1 MEETVF
7 YNNNQIKVNYKYSI
21 INKKSNFVICG
32 YYWGKDNIN
41 KNNKDGLTYGQL
53 ADRLIDYCIKNKC
66 NYFIAEIP
74 DFAKPGGYQI
84 AINFKPTF
92 ILETLPI
99 IYPRKAAVIDT
110 DMTVTKYPSL
120 FDMDYDFM
128 GFNWFYEPH
137 QVFPS
142 LDMNCF
148 DPYVLHTSG
157 GMLVFN
163 NTTPSIKL
171 LREWK
176 EITDKNPGKAEDRML
191 SIPFNK
197 NLMLNEIRC
206 LWLPITYFFIPYF
219 YEMNDVFDLPKKYRK
234 AFKHIKDF
242 DKEHSFS
249 KFFDIKLNRD
259 VFIHHPE
266 QLTSEEQ
273 AALQGA
279 SNDRIPEE
287 FYTETGRKLKCI
299 NNDQLGLINNVE
311 LYCDRKSD
319 KKAFKYNNK
328 LLELYGFSKSIDK
341 KLVMKLKGKFD
352 IIEKSVKKNNDLLI
366 ILSNCQINSVNSV
379 KDINNNT
386 IIVNRKKCHKSYL
399 IYSVMKKYKKN
410 VLFIENAII
419 SQTSINT
426 IMNQINDIPESY
438 DFSCI
443 NSNAQPVYKPQFA
456 KKCEDP
462 RSLFVLTTDL
472 LYFSNN
478 KWGTNLLKLWNNEC
492 AKGQKI
498 EDRYTLS
505 RVFNQHMYSIYSRS
519 KWLSSLSFMPSNK
532 IRTTTLSGISFP
544 DSTVSKFNEK
554 YNLYDYFIQCSNR
567 RSLRKSGE
575 IDPYLVHYISGKFK

>member
-1 MEETVF
+1 MEEDTVF
-7 YNNNQIKVNYKYSI
+7 YNNQLKVNYKYHI
-21 INKKSNFVICG
+21 VNRKSSFVICG
-32 YYWGKDNIN
+32 YYWGKNNVN

-53 ADRLIDYCIKNKC
+53 ADRLIDYCIINGC

-110 DMTVTKYPSL
+110 DMTVRRYPSI

-142 LDMNCF
+142 LSMNCF

-191 SIPFNK
+191 SVPFNK
-197 NLMLNEIRC
+197 KLMLNEIRC
-206 LWLPITYFFIPYF
+206 LWLPVTYFFIPYF
-219 YEMNDVFDLPKKYRK
+219 YEITDVFDLPKKYRK

-242 DKEHSFS
+242 DREYSFS
-249 KFFDIKLNRD
+249 EFFDMKLKRD
-259 VFIHHPE
+259 IFIHHPE

-279 SNDRIPEE
+279 ASDRIPEE
-287 FYTETGRKLKCI
+287 FYIETGRKLKCL
-299 NNDQLGLINNVE
+299 DGEQLGLINNVE
-311 LYCDRKSD
+311 LYCNLKSD

-328 LLELYGFSKSIDK
+328 LLELYGFSKSVDK
-341 KLVMKLKGKFD
+341 KPEIKLKGKFD
-352 IIEKSVKKNNDLLI
+352 IIEKRVKKTHNNMLLV
-366 ILSNCQINSVNSV
+366 ILSNCQANI
-379 KDINNNT
+379 KELDNNV
-386 IIVNRKKCHKSYL
+386 IVVDRKNCNKSYL
-399 IYSVMKKYKKN
+399 IYSIMKKYKMN
-410 VLFIENAII
+410 VLFIENAIA
-419 SQTSINT
+419 SQSNINT

-438 DFSCI
+438 DFSCV
-443 NSNAQPVYKPQFA
+443 NSNAHPVYKPQFA
-456 KKCEDP
+456 KKCNDP
-462 RSLFVLTTDL
+462 RSLFALTTDL
-472 LYFSNN
+472 LYFANN

-492 AKGQKI
+492 SKDKKV
-498 EDRYTLS
+498 EDRYALS
-505 RVFNQHMYSIYSRS
+505 NVFNRNMYAIYSRS
-519 KWLSSLSFMPSNK
+519 KWLSPLSFMPSNK
-532 IRTTTLSGISFP
+532 IRTSEFSGIPFP
-544 DSTVSKFNEK
+544 NSVVSKFNDK
-554 YNLYDYFIQCSNR
+554 YNLYDYFIQCADR
-567 RSLRKSGE
+567 RPLRKVGE
-575 IDPYLVHYISGKFK
+575 VDPYLIHYISGKFR